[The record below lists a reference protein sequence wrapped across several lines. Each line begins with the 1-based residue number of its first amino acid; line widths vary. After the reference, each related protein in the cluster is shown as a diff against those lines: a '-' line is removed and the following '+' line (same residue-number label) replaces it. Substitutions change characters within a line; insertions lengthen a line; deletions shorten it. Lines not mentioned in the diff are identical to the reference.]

1 MTIYLSLSEILKQ
14 ASEKKNNKEK
24 EEFLKANESKQLKMV
39 LKCIYDKEVEFLLP
53 DSTPPFTAN
62 EAQDNDMVLYREMR
76 KIPYFVKGR
85 DGENLTQLQ
94 REELFLAMLENVYVD
109 DAYLLIRMIKKE
121 KIDSISTQLVK
132 KVFPDVFVNASK
144 PPTN

>member
-1 MTIYLSLSEILKQ
+1 MINLSLSEIIRQ
-14 ASEKKNNKEK
+14 TAEKKNNKEK
-24 EEFLKANESKQLKMV
+24 EEFLKENESKQLKMA

-53 DSTPPFTAN
+53 DSTPPFEAN

-85 DGENLTQLQ
+85 DGDNLSQLQ

-109 DAYLLIRMIKKE
+109 DAHLLIKMIKKE
-121 KIDSISTQLVK
+121 KIDGISTQLVR
-132 KVFPDVFVNASK
+132 KVFPDVFVNVNQ
-144 PPTN
+144 PPNK